1 MDPELHYPRIVMN
14 SNQFNSN
21 SATNDDPTVEGK
33 EHIQLPPD
41 ISKQKLSKLNL
52 HFQEET
58 FNDFI
63 SVDDSRSNELQEGDE
78 DHLNTKQSKS

>member
-1 MDPELHYPRIVMN
+1 MDPEFHYPRIVMN

-21 SATNDDPTVEGK
+21 SATNDDPTLEDK
-33 EHIQLPPD
+33 ERIQLPPD

-63 SVDDSRSNELQEGDE
+63 SVDESKSNELQEE
-78 DHLNTKQSKS
+78 EALLN